1 MRTRSTATSKV
12 FTRLLGSL
20 ALLIF
25 FYPENDNFLSVRRSI
40 LCKSKEQICPYSI
53 NIVSTGEIETGPE
66 YEGVLSNVFSSR
78 AVSQI
83 LDFFLDHKEFDYSPG
98 EIAKKTGLS
107 FRTIFRELPHLEKN
121 QLVYISRKIG
131 KTTMYR
137 LNTDFQAVTFIEK
150 FAFEMSQLQT
160 KETDSYLKKKEYLG

>member
-1 MRTRSTATSKV
+1 MDV
-12 FTRLLGSL
+12 
-20 ALLIF
+20 
-25 FYPENDNFLSVRRSI
+25 
-40 LCKSKEQICPYSI
+40 
-53 NIVSTGEIETGPE
+53 VSAGEIQTGPE

-131 KTTMYR
+131 KTNMYR
-137 LNTDFQAVTFIEK
+137 LNSDFQAVTFIEK
-150 FAFEMSQLQT
+150 FAFEVSQLQI
-160 KETDSYLKKKEYLG
+160 KEPDSYLKKQGTPRIE

>member
-1 MRTRSTATSKV
+1 MDVMSA
-12 FTRLLGSL
+12 
-20 ALLIF
+20 
-25 FYPENDNFLSVRRSI
+25 
-40 LCKSKEQICPYSI
+40 
-53 NIVSTGEIETGPE
+53 GEIQTESE

-83 LDFFLDHKEFDYSPG
+83 VDFFLDHKEFDYSPG

-131 KTTMYR
+131 KTNMYR
-137 LNTDFQAVTFIEK
+137 LNTDFQAVIFLEK
-150 FAFEMSQLQT
+150 FAFEMSQLQIN
-160 KETDSYLKKKEYLG
+160 ETASYMKKQDLPRIE

>member
-1 MRTRSTATSKV
+1 M
-12 FTRLLGSL
+12 
-20 ALLIF
+20 
-25 FYPENDNFLSVRRSI
+25 SI
-40 LCKSKEQICPYSI
+40 LCNSKEQICPYS
-53 NIVSTGEIETGPE
+53 NSIVSTGEIEASPE

-83 LDFFLDHKEFDYSPG
+83 MDFFLDHKEFDYSPG

-107 FRTIFRELPHLEKN
+107 FRTIFREMPHLEKN

-131 KTTMYR
+131 KTNMYR

-150 FAFEMSQLQT
+150 FALEMSQLQI
-160 KETDSYLKKKEYLG
+160 KEPDSYLKKQDILKIK

>member
-1 MRTRSTATSKV
+1 
-12 FTRLLGSL
+12 
-20 ALLIF
+20 
-25 FYPENDNFLSVRRSI
+25 
-40 LCKSKEQICPYSI
+40 
-53 NIVSTGEIETGPE
+53 VSTGEIEAGPE

-83 LDFFLDHKEFDYSPG
+83 MDFFLDHKEFDYSPG

-131 KTTMYR
+131 KTNMYR
-137 LNTDFQAVTFIEK
+137 LNTDFQAVSFIEK
-150 FAFEMSQLQT
+150 FAFEVSQLQI
-160 KETDSYLKKKEYLG
+160 KEPDSLVEERKRT